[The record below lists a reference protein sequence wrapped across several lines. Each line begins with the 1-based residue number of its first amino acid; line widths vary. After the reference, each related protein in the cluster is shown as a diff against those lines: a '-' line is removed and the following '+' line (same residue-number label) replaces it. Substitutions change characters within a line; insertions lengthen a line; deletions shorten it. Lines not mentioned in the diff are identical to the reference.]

1 MDALPILISLLR
13 EISARRW
20 VRVLVY
26 IGIGSFVL
34 FAVTGL
40 GCLFTYMRASYD
52 CEVKIQVERDKIQ
65 VERDRLFADV
75 HKVAIEKAALEGEIH
90 GYQLVIAAFAK
101 KGRRKS
107 LGIFTVTAYD
117 PKGCEPF
124 NDGFTSIG
132 LPVGDGIFAVNP
144 KKIPYGALLYIPEI
158 AKYGIAGDTGA
169 AMRADPESLDVF
181 IPIRKDAL
189 AFGRQKLELQLVEFD

>member
-1 MDALPILISLLR
+1 MDTLPILISLLR
-13 EISARRW
+13 SISARRW
-20 VRVLVY
+20 VRVLAY
-26 IGIGSFVL
+26 IGIGSFII

-52 CEVKIQVERDKIQ
+52 YEVRIQADRDEMQ
-65 VERDRLFADV
+65 VERDRLLAGV
-75 HKVAIEKAALEGEIH
+75 HKVVIEKAVLRGEIN
-90 GYQLVIAAFAK
+90 GYQSVIAAFAK

-144 KKIPYGALLYIPEI
+144 KKIPYGALLYIPDI

-169 AMRADPESLDVF
+169 AMRADPEALDVF
-181 IPIRKDAL
+181 IPLRKDAL